1 MALIKRRV
9 VAPAN
14 LDKQSTGSHLSRVA
28 KLTDDGAGGGGGTC
42 GTKDWDSIYKYKQ
55 KDGKRIIDGS
65 FGIRWVGRMSIAK
78 ALSLSCSPWLVCIE
92 YVLRA
97 IGCKM

>member
-1 MALIKRRV
+1 M
-9 VAPAN
+9 APAN

-28 KLTDDGAGGGGGTC
+28 KLTDDGVGGGGGTC

-65 FGIRWVGRMSIAK
+65 FGIRWVGRMSVAK
-78 ALSLSCSPWLVCIE
+78 ALSLLLSLASMYRVCLTGHRLQDVSCRSVTD
-92 YVLRA
+92 
-97 IGCKM
+97 

>member
-28 KLTDDGAGGGGGTC
+28 KLTDDGVGGGGGHAEPRIGIVYT
-42 GTKDWDSIYKYKQ
+42 SINRKM
-55 KDGKRIIDGS
+55 GKGS
-65 FGIRWVGRMSIAK
+65 
-78 ALSLSCSPWLVCIE
+78 
-92 YVLRA
+92 
-97 IGCKM
+97 